1 MRSEFLPVRVGSLV
15 IAFGGLGV
23 VREVELQQVK
33 PTWFDDWST
42 GWAYR
47 GVIEKVVSF

>member
-23 VREVELQQVK
+23 VREVELQQVRT
-33 PTWFDDWST
+33 TWVDDCST
-42 GWAYR
+42 GWGYR
-47 GVIEKVVSF
+47 GFIEKVVYF